1 MIMQKTIKLFY
12 NQINLVT
19 YAFIFSQVALICIAL
34 FLNPGINN
42 KAIDQL
48 LQWLVPVV
56 SFGGIITSNSIFT
69 FRLRELQNLDE
80 KIEEKQ
86 KHYLGA
92 NIIRLALLLG
102 PSLLALLSF
111 LFTSNHVYIGFNA
124 LILCIMIL
132 QKPSELQINIDL
144 LEKIPETEEKPVTE
158 DFQKISYVS
167 QLAEELN
174 LNTNIGEEKKKKIL
188 DKHLLQEVHM

>member
-1 MIMQKTIKLFY
+1 MLKLFY
-12 NQINLVT
+12 NQISLIT
-19 YAFIFSQVALICIAL
+19 YGFILSQVVLICMAL

-56 SFGGIITSNSIFT
+56 TFGGILTSNSIFT
-69 FRLRELQNLDE
+69 YRLHELQSHDE
-80 KIEEKQ
+80 KLETKQ
-86 KHYLGA
+86 QHYLGA
-92 NIIRLALLLG
+92 TIIRLALLLG

-132 QKPSELQINIDL
+132 QKPSELQITIDMMERITEI
-144 LEKIPETEEKPVTE
+144 EKNNETD
-158 DFQKISYVS
+158 DFQKISYVN
-167 QLAEELN
+167 QLAEELH
-174 LNTNIGEEKKKKIL
+174 LNSHIAEEKKKKIL
-188 DKHLLQEVHM
+188 EKYLFQEMHV